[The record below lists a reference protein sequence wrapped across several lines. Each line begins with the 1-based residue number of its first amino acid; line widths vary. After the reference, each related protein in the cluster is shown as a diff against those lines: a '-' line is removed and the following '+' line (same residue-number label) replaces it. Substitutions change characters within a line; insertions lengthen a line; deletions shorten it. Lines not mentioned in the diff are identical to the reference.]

1 MEGLKNCKNCESELV
16 IKQTK
21 RTSEQLKKSFYY
33 TAYYFCPQCRK
44 LYHDEKF
51 KVTNNSSLTDLMSS
65 PTRPEIHHIDSR
77 SSSQSFRADGL
88 RGNDKG
94 YDAHIWTD
102 GACSGNGTDNAR
114 AAWAFV
120 SGEVEQAERVIG
132 KQTNNTAEALAVY
145 HALLWAAEEK
155 HKKVRIYT
163 DSQITLHGLAKSSY
177 KVKANR
183 EIFHLIEE
191 VISANGLTVDYEK
204 VPAHADNIGNNR
216 ADKLANTLAG
226 IPSLRTQ

>member
-1 MEGLKNCKNCESELV
+1 MEGLKNCKNCDSELV

-44 LYHDEKF
+44 LYHDDKF
-51 KVTNNSSLTDLMSS
+51 KVVNNDLFSKIQE
-65 PTRPEIHHIDSR
+65 PRTKNQEPI
-77 SSSQSFRADGL
+77 
-88 RGNDKG
+88 

-145 HALLWAAEEK
+145 HAILWAAEEK

-204 VPAHADNIGNNR
+204 VPAHADNVGNNR

-226 IPSLRTQ
+226 IK